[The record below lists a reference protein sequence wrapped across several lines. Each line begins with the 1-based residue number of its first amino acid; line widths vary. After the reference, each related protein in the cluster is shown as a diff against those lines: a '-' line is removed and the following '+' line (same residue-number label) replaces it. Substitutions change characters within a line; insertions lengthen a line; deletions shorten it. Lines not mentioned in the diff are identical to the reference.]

1 METLTFSLLLFL
13 AVSLAAYAV
22 WTRVATARDPVAAR
36 LRQIRASHSSGGARA
51 TFGERP
57 DPLLEVLARLG
68 GFLPAREGRDV
79 MRSGLVRAGFR
90 RPEAVA
96 VFLGCK
102 ITCAVLV
109 PIAWISVASMTGRPL
124 GSTAFWSVIGVAVGF
139 YVPSAYVSLRQKQRQ
154 LEILLALPDALDLL
168 VVCVEA
174 GLGIAA
180 AIQRVA
186 DEIALASPGLSAE
199 LALVNQE
206 MLAGVARFDA
216 MRGLARRTGVDEL
229 YALVAMLIQTDK
241 LGTSVA
247 DALRAHAQSMRTR
260 RRQRAELLAR
270 QAGAKLA
277 FPLVLLI
284 LPALLVVILGPAAIQ
299 ITKALVSGE

>member
-1 METLTFSLLLFL
+1 METLIFSVLLFA
-13 AVSLAAYAV
+13 AVSIAAYAV
-22 WTRVATARDPVAAR
+22 WSQVTTARDPVAAR
-36 LRQIRASHSSGGARA
+36 LRQIRASHSGGARA

-57 DPLLEVLARLG
+57 DPLSEALARLG

-79 MRSGLVRAGFR
+79 LRSGLVRAGFR
-90 RPEAVA
+90 KPEAVG

-102 ITCAVLV
+102 IACAVLL
-109 PIAWISVASMTGRPL
+109 PIVWIGVAASTHRPL
-124 GSTAFWSVIGVAVGF
+124 GNAALLTMVSAFAGF
-139 YVPSAYVSLRQKQRQ
+139 YAPSAFISLRQKQRQ
-154 LEILLALPDALDLL
+154 LEILMALPDALDLL
-168 VVCVEA
+168 VGCVEA

-186 DEIALASPGLSAE
+186 DEIELASPQLATE
-199 LALVNQE
+199 LALVNHE

-216 MRGLARRTGVDEL
+216 LRGLARRTGVDEL

-241 LGTSVA
+241 LGTSIA

-284 LPALLVVILGPAAIQ
+284 LPALMVVILGPAAIQ

>member
-1 METLTFSLLLFL
+1 MENLLFSLLLFA

-22 WTRVATARDPVAAR
+22 WSQVATARDPVAAR
-36 LRQIRASHSSGGARA
+36 LRQIRDSHSSGARQS
-51 TFGERP
+51 FGERP
-57 DPLLEVLARLG
+57 DALFALLARLS
-68 GFLPAREGRDV
+68 GFLPARDGRDV
-79 MRSGLVRAGFR
+79 LRSGLVRAGFR
-90 RPEAVA
+90 DPQAVA
-96 VFLGCK
+96 VFLGSK
-102 ITCAVLV
+102 IACAALL
-109 PIAWISVASMTGRPL
+109 PLAWIAVGSLTGRPL
-124 GSTAFWSVIGVAVGF
+124 GSVALWTIASAVAGF
-139 YVPSAYVSLRQKQRQ
+139 YLPSVYISLRQRGRQ
-154 LEILLALPDALDLL
+154 VEIVSALPDALDLL

-186 DEIALASPGLSAE
+186 DEIELASPALSAE

-216 MRGLARRTGVDEL
+216 MRGLARRTGVDDL
-229 YALVAMLIQTDK
+229 YALVAMLIQTDR

-260 RRQRAELLAR
+260 RRQRAEMLAR
-270 QAGAKLA
+270 AAGAKLA

-284 LPALLVVILGPAAIQ
+284 LPALMVVILGPAAIQ
-299 ITKALVSGE
+299 ITKALVSGD

>member
-1 METLTFSLLLFL
+1 METLTFSLLLFF

-22 WTRVATARDPVAAR
+22 YSQVVTARDPVAAR
-36 LRQIRASHSSGGARA
+36 LRQIRASHASGARA
-51 TFGERP
+51 TFGDRP
-57 DPLLEVLARLG
+57 DPLLELLARLG

-79 MRSGLVRAGFR
+79 LRSGLVRAGFR

-96 VFLGCK
+96 VFLGSK
-102 ITCAVLV
+102 IASAVLV
-109 PIAWISVASMTGRPL
+109 PLAWISIASMLGRPL
-124 GSTAFWSVIGVAVGF
+124 GSVAFWSMACVMIGF
-139 YVPSAYVSLRQKQRQ
+139 YLPSGYISLRQRRRQ

-186 DEIALASPGLSAE
+186 DEIALASPALSTE
-199 LALVNQE
+199 LSLVNQE

-216 MRGLARRTGVDEL
+216 LRGLARRTGVDEL
-229 YALVAMLIQTDK
+229 YALVAMLIQTDR

>member
-1 METLTFSLLLFL
+1 METVTFSLLLFA

-22 WTRVATARDPVAAR
+22 WSQVATARDPVAAR
-36 LRQIRASHSSGGARA
+36 LREIRASHAVGARA

-57 DPLLEVLARLG
+57 DPFLEALARLG

-79 MRSGLVRAGFR
+79 LRSGLVRAGYR
-90 RPEAVA
+90 RAEAVA

-102 ITCAVLV
+102 VACAVLV
-109 PIAWISVASMTGRPL
+109 PIVWIGYASATGRPL
-124 GSTAFWSVIGVAVGF
+124 GSAAVWTGICAAVGF
-139 YVPSAYVSLRQKQRQ
+139 YLPSGFISMRQKQRQ
-154 LEILLALPDALDLL
+154 TEILFALPDALDLL

-186 DEIALASPGLSAE
+186 DEIELASPALSGE

-206 MLAGVARFDA
+206 MIAGVARFDA
-216 MRGLARRTGVDEL
+216 LRGLARRTGVDEL
-229 YALVAMLIQTDK
+229 YGLVAMLIQTDR

-270 QAGAKLA
+270 QAGAKLE

-299 ITKALVSGE
+299 ITKALISGE

>member
-1 METLTFSLLLFL
+1 MELLTFSMLLFA

-22 WTRVATARDPVAAR
+22 YSRVSTARDPVAAR
-36 LRQIRASHSSGGARA
+36 LRQIRAQHSTGARA
-51 TFGERP
+51 HFGERP
-57 DPLLEVLARLG
+57 DPFLELIARLG

-79 MRSGLVRAGFR
+79 LRTGLVRAGFR
-90 RPEAVA
+90 RPEAVG
-96 VFLGCK
+96 VFLGSK
-102 ITCAVLV
+102 IASAVVV
-109 PIAWISVASMTGRPL
+109 PLAWISVAGLLGWPL
-124 GSTAFWSVIGVAVGF
+124 GRIAFWTVAGAAAGF
-139 YVPSAYVSLRQKQRQ
+139 YLPSMYISMRQRSRQ
-154 LEILLALPDALDLL
+154 TEILSALPDALDLL

-180 AIQRVA
+180 AIQRVS
-186 DEIALASPGLSAE
+186 DEITVASPALAAE

-216 MRGLARRTGVDEL
+216 LRGLARRTGVDDL

-270 QAGAKLA
+270 KAAVKLA

-299 ITKALVSGE
+299 LSKALGAGE

>member
-1 METLTFSLLLFL
+1 
-13 AVSLAAYAV
+13 
-22 WTRVATARDPVAAR
+22 
-36 LRQIRASHSSGGARA
+36 
-51 TFGERP
+51 
-57 DPLLEVLARLG
+57 
-68 GFLPAREGRDV
+68 
-79 MRSGLVRAGFR
+79 
-90 RPEAVA
+90 

-102 ITCAVLV
+102 IACAVLV
-109 PIAWISVASMTGRPL
+109 PLAWISVASSMGRPL
-124 GSTAFWSVIGVAVGF
+124 GSVAVWSVACIAGGF
-139 YVPSAYVSLRQKQRQ
+139 YLPSAYVSLRQKQRQ

-186 DEIALASPGLSAE
+186 DEIALASPGLSSE
-199 LALVNQE
+199 LSLVNQE

-299 ITKALVSGE
+299 ITKALVSGD

>member
-1 METLTFSLLLFL
+1 METLTFSLLLFA

-22 WTRVATARDPVAAR
+22 WMQVATARDPVAAR
-36 LRQIRASHSSGGARA
+36 LREIRASHAGGARA

-57 DPLLEVLARLG
+57 DPILELLARLG

-79 MRSGLVRAGFR
+79 LRSGLVRAGFR

-96 VFLGCK
+96 AFLGCK
-102 ITCAVLV
+102 VACAVLV
-109 PIAWISVASMTGRPL
+109 PLAWIGFASMTGRPL
-124 GSTAFWSVIGVAVGF
+124 GSLALWTIVGVAVGF
-139 YVPSAYVSLRQKQRQ
+139 YLPSAFISYRQRQ
-154 LEILLALPDALDLL
+154 RALEVLMSLPDALDLL

-174 GLGIAA
+174 GLGIGA

-186 DEIALASPGLSAE
+186 DEIALASPALSGE
-199 LALVNQE
+199 LALVNHE
-206 MLAGVARFDA
+206 MTAGVARFDA
-216 MRGLARRTGVDEL
+216 LRGLARRTGVDEL
-229 YALVAMLIQTDK
+229 YALVAMLIQTDR

-260 RRQRAELLAR
+260 RRQRAELLSR
-270 QAGAKLA
+270 QAGAKMA

-284 LPALLVVILGPAAIQ
+284 LPALMVVILGPAAIQ

>member
-1 METLTFSLLLFL
+1 METVTFSLLLFA

-22 WTRVATARDPVAAR
+22 WSQVATARDPVAAR
-36 LRQIRASHSSGGARA
+36 LREIRASHSVGARA

-57 DPLLEVLARLG
+57 DPILEVLARLG

-102 ITCAVLV
+102 VACAVLV
-109 PIAWISVASMTGRPL
+109 PIVWIGYASATGRPL
-124 GSTAFWSVIGVAVGF
+124 GSVAVWTGIAAAVGF
-139 YVPSAYVSLRQKQRQ
+139 YLPSGFISMRQKQRQ
-154 LEILLALPDALDLL
+154 LEILMALPDALDLL

-180 AIQRVA
+180 AIQRVS
-186 DEIALASPGLSAE
+186 DEIELASPALSGE

-206 MLAGVARFDA
+206 MIAGVARFDA
-216 MRGLARRTGVDEL
+216 LRGLARRTGVDEL
-229 YALVAMLIQTDK
+229 YGLVAMLIQTDR

>member
-36 LRQIRASHSSGGARA
+36 LRQIRASHSTGARA

-57 DPLLEVLARLG
+57 DPLLELLARLG

-102 ITCAVLV
+102 IACAVLV

-124 GSTAFWSVIGVAVGF
+124 GSVAVWSLVGIAVGF
-139 YVPSAYVSLRQKQRQ
+139 YLPSAYISLRQRQRQ

-186 DEIALASPGLSAE
+186 DEIALASPQLSSE
-199 LALVNQE
+199 LSLVNQE

>member
-36 LRQIRASHSSGGARA
+36 LRQIRASHSSGARA

-57 DPLLEVLARLG
+57 DPLLELLARLG

-79 MRSGLVRAGFR
+79 MRTGLVRAGFR
-90 RPEAVA
+90 RQEAVA

-102 ITCAVLV
+102 IACAVLV
-109 PIAWISVASMTGRPL
+109 PLAWISVASTLGRPL
-124 GSTAFWSVIGVAVGF
+124 GSVAVWSLVCVAVGF
-139 YVPSAYVSLRQKQRQ
+139 YLPSAYISLRQKQRQ

-241 LGTSVA
+241 LGTSIA
-247 DALRAHAQSMRTR
+247 AALRAHAQSMRTR

>member
-36 LRQIRASHSSGGARA
+36 LRQIRASHSTGARA

-57 DPLLEVLARLG
+57 DPLLELLARLG

-79 MRSGLVRAGFR
+79 MRTGLVRAGFR

-102 ITCAVLV
+102 IACAVLV
-109 PIAWISVASMTGRPL
+109 PLAWISVASTLGRPL
-124 GSTAFWSVIGVAVGF
+124 GSVAVWSLVCVAVGF
-139 YVPSAYVSLRQKQRQ
+139 YLPSAYISLRQKQRQ

-241 LGTSVA
+241 LGTSIA
-247 DALRAHAQSMRTR
+247 AALRAHAQSMRTR

>member
-22 WTRVATARDPVAAR
+22 WSQVATARDPVAAR
-36 LRQIRASHSSGGARA
+36 LREIRASHSVGSRA
-51 TFGERP
+51 SFGERP
-57 DPLLEVLARLG
+57 DPILELLARLG

-79 MRSGLVRAGFR
+79 MRTGLVKAGFR
-90 RPEAVA
+90 RPEAVS

-102 ITCAVLV
+102 VACAVLA
-109 PIAWISVASMTGRPL
+109 PALWIGYASATGRPL
-124 GSTAFWSVIGVAVGF
+124 GSAALVTGISAAVGF
-139 YVPSAYVSLRQKQRQ
+139 YLPSAFISWRQKQRQ
-154 LEILLALPDALDLL
+154 IEIVSALPDALDLL

-186 DEIALASPGLSAE
+186 DEIALASPQLSGE
-199 LALVNQE
+199 LALVNHE

-216 MRGLARRTGVDEL
+216 LRGLARRTGVDEL
-229 YALVAMLIQTDK
+229 YALVAMLIQTDR

>member
-1 METLTFSLLLFL
+1 MEILTFSMLLFA

-22 WTRVATARDPVAAR
+22 WSRVSTARDPVAAR
-36 LRQIRASHSSGGARA
+36 LRQIRAAHATGARES
-51 TFGERP
+51 FGERP
-57 DPLLEVLARLG
+57 DPFLELLARLG

-79 MRSGLVRAGFR
+79 LRTGLVRAGFR
-90 RPEAVA
+90 RPESVG
-96 VFLGCK
+96 VFLGSK
-102 ITCAVLV
+102 VACAVLLPV
-109 PIAWISVASMTGRPL
+109 SWIGFASATGRPL
-124 GSTAFWSVIGVAVGF
+124 GSSTLWTVAAAVMGF
-139 YVPSAYVSLRQKQRQ
+139 YLPSAFVTMKQKSRQ
-154 LEILLALPDALDLL
+154 LEILSALPDALDLL

-186 DEIALASPGLSAE
+186 DEIEIASPELSGE

-216 MRGLARRTGVDEL
+216 MRGLARRTGVDDL

-284 LPALLVVILGPAAIQ
+284 LPALMVVILGPAAIQ
-299 ITKALVSGE
+299 ITKALMAGE

>member
-1 METLTFSLLLFL
+1 
-13 AVSLAAYAV
+13 VSLAAYALWSQV
-22 WTRVATARDPVAAR
+22 NTARDPVAAR
-36 LRQIRASHSSGGARA
+36 LRQIRDAHAGSTRA

-57 DPLLEVLARLG
+57 DPFLELIARLG

-79 MRSGLVRAGFR
+79 LRTGLVKAGYR
-90 RPEAVA
+90 SPEAVG
-96 VFLGCK
+96 VFLGSK
-102 ITCAVLV
+102 IACAVLV
-109 PIAWISVASMTGRPL
+109 PLAWISFASFTGRPL
-124 GSTAFWSVIGVAVGF
+124 GSAMLWTVICGAIGF
-139 YVPSAYVSLRQKQRQ
+139 YLPSAFISMRQRQRQ
-154 LEILLALPDALDLL
+154 LSILLSLPDALDLL

-186 DEIALASPGLSAE
+186 DEITLASPALSTE
-199 LALVNQE
+199 LSLVNQE

-216 MRGLARRTGVDEL
+216 LRGLARRTGVDEL
-229 YALVAMLIQTDK
+229 YALVAMLIQTDR

-299 ITKALVSGE
+299 ITKALVTGN